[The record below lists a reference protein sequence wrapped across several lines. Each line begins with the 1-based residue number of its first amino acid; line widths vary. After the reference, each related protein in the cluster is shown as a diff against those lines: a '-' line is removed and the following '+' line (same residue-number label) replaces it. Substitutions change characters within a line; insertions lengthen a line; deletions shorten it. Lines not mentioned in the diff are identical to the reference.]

1 MIARVH
7 TIQRINANT
16 RFLGCLTC
24 KKKRLKCDEN
34 KPGCDQCQRR
44 GVPCEGFKKD
54 FKWRSFEETTF
65 STKPVGRPK
74 KVPGPPPLSKT
85 PSARTIKTSDLP
97 STSPAVLSGGSNT
110 EQKETPSHN
119 GSPQFHSTLA
129 AIQGTVGNIP
139 INTPAGGSTMA
150 LAQPLPHLSPNQ
162 MFPSVFD
169 TPSPSSMNLFMQGQ
183 FYDELQDGESS
194 VQSMHDDGM
203 SHESISTFS
212 SGSPSLRDLCL
223 PGTDL
228 SQPPDASEPRP
239 PPSPIP
245 YQPGSFDAQM
255 DAEIAMDDDFDEEI
269 VRQGMPGFEDLSSS
283 WSFRNRSSTPSE
295 SSSSDDSELT
305 LYAQPSLHPTS
316 PEMLALRFDSQTC
329 GILSVKDGPTENP
342 WRTYVWPLARD
353 SPALYHALSSMTSF
367 HASNES
373 HEMRV
378 SGVSHMHKSIKH
390 LSSGLSNMNLD
401 AALAT
406 ALALAFSESWDEH
419 ISTGIQHLKGA
430 KVLVNQAVVKHRNYT
445 GTGQMNEV
453 GAHRMRFLCN
463 TFIYMDVIA
472 RLTSLEEDNEFNFE
486 DILATVNNPIG
497 DPRHPLEVDPLLGCA
512 ATLFPLV
519 GRVANLIQKVRKT
532 EVNSI
537 LIVSQAMELRQ
548 QIEQWQLP
556 DRNSFEIPEDPT
568 SEVGHCFQT
577 ADAYRWAT
585 LLYLHQAVPE
595 IPSMGSGPIA
605 RQVLVNIAC
614 VPVGSRAMIVQIFPL
629 LAASCE
635 VETGEDRAWVI
646 DRWFHMINR
655 LRIGNVDKC
664 LDVVKEVWRRRDA
677 YEADKLDRMQQRQ
690 ANRAAPLP
698 SMNIDSRNEKM
709 ARRADVLDLEE
720 GSIFGADGEML
731 DHIAQARPAKRRFT
745 MDAISQMSTS
755 LQTPHPR
762 RTNSEMLAMPENM
775 EFEYTVRGR
784 LHWIGV
790 MRDWKW
796 ESKSI
801 HSSFC
806 RCHPCRV
813 VA

>member
-1 MIARVH
+1 M
-7 TIQRINANT
+7 QS
-16 RFLGCLTC
+16 
-24 KKKRLKCDEN
+24 
-34 KPGCDQCQRR
+34 Q
-44 GVPCEGFKKD
+44 
-54 FKWRSFEETTF
+54 FEE
-65 STKPVGRPK
+65 
-74 KVPGPPPLSKT
+74 
-85 PSARTIKTSDLP
+85 
-97 STSPAVLSGGSNT
+97 
-110 EQKETPSHN
+110 
-119 GSPQFHSTLA
+119 
-129 AIQGTVGNIP
+129 
-139 INTPAGGSTMA
+139 
-150 LAQPLPHLSPNQ
+150 
-162 MFPSVFD
+162 
-169 TPSPSSMNLFMQGQ
+169 
-183 FYDELQDGESS
+183 ELQDADSS
-194 VQSMHDDGM
+194 VQSMLDDGA
-203 SHESISTFS
+203 SLESISTFS

-223 PGTDL
+223 PWTDPG
-228 SQPPDASEPRP
+228 QPPVASEPRP

-255 DAEIAMDDDFDEEI
+255 DTQMALDEEFDEEV
-269 VRQGMPGFEDLSSS
+269 VRHGMPGFEDLPSS
-283 WSFRNRSSTPSE
+283 WSFRNRSLTPSE
-295 SSSSDDSELT
+295 SSSSDGSELT
-305 LYAQPSLHPTS
+305 LYAQPSVHPAS
-316 PEMLALRFDSQTC
+316 PEMLALRFDHQTC

-353 SPALYHALSSMTSF
+353 SPALYHALSSMTAF

-390 LSSGLSNMNLD
+390 LSSGISNSSMDLD
-401 AALAT
+401 SALAT

-419 ISTGIQHLKGA
+419 VSTGIQHLKGA
-430 KVLVNQAVVKHRNYT
+430 KALVNQAVVKHRNYT
-445 GTGQMNEV
+445 STGQTNEV
-453 GAHRMRFLCN
+453 GAQRMKFLCN

-497 DPRHPLEVDPLLGCA
+497 DPRQLVEVDPLLGCA
-512 ATLFPLV
+512 ATLFPLI

-532 EVNSI
+532 DVNSI
-537 LIVSQAMELRQ
+537 LIVSQAMELKQ

-556 DRNSFEIPEDPT
+556 DREHFERPEDPT
-568 SEVGHCFQT
+568 SAVDHCFQT

-595 IPSMGSGPIA
+595 IPSMGSRLIS
-605 RQVLVNIAC
+605 RQVLLHIAC
-614 VPVGSRAMIVQIFPL
+614 VPVASRAIIVQIFPL

-677 YEADKLDRMQQRQ
+677 YEAEKVDRMQRRQ

-698 SMNIDSRNEKM
+698 TVNLGNRNEKR
-709 ARRADVLDLEE
+709 ARRADVLDTNE

-745 MDAISQMSTS
+745 MDAMSQMPTP
-755 LQTPHPR
+755 LQTPGPLMPMTTPHPR
-762 RTNSEMLAMPENM
+762 RINSEMLPMPENM

-790 MRDWKW
+790 MRDWNW

-801 HSSFC
+801 Q
-806 RCHPCRV
+806 PCSV
-813 VA
+813 IAGVIA